1 LWLKNKGGWESKEVT
16 HYFSR
21 YTEKI
26 VSSLKDNVK
35 FWITI
40 NEPEIYAIHSYILG
54 IWPPKKKNFLSF
66 FLVINNLIRTHK
78 ESYKIIKRLQSTAQ
92 VGIAT
97 NNTYYEASNDPIS
110 CLLKKIVESLDH
122 FYILDRIKNYQEFIG
137 LNYYFHNRIKLF
149 KFNQNENKLVS
160 DMGWEIYP
168 EGIYY
173 VLKNLKKYQKPIYIT
188 ENGVADREDKFRKD
202 FIKDHLF
209 WMHKAIEDRIDVR
222 GYFHWSLMDNLEW
235 HRGFEP
241 EFGLINIDYHTLD
254 RKPRPSAYYYAKICK
269 ENTLRV

>member
-1 LWLKNKGGWESKEVT
+1 M
-16 HYFSR
+16 
-21 YTEKI
+21 I
-26 VSSLKDNVK
+26 Q
-35 FWITI
+35 
-40 NEPEIYAIHSYILG
+40 
-54 IWPPKKKNFLSF
+54 
-66 FLVINNLIRTHK
+66 LV
-78 ESYKIIKRLQSTAQ
+78 
-92 VGIAT
+92 V
-97 NNTYYEASNDPIS
+97 
-110 CLLKKIVESLDH
+110 CLKKIVESLDH

-241 EFGLINIDYHTLD
+241 EFGLISIDYHTLD

-269 ENTLRV
+269 ENTLGV